1 MKWLKTL
8 VLIVAMVL
16 AFTLAALAVNQQELT
31 LTFAIWE
38 TPFALSMFWW
48 LFAAFLLGLTF
59 GWLNALWLN
68 AKHRLQARQL
78 RRNLE
83 QANAEVE
90 RLRSITVQN

>member
-1 MKWLKTL
+1 
-8 VLIVAMVL
+8 
-16 AFTLAALAVNQQELT
+16 
-31 LTFAIWE
+31 
-38 TPFALSMFWW
+38 MFWW